1 MSETLSNLYKE
12 TEKVFNK
19 FIAAMVK
26 DIGFKTWKHDNK
38 EEFELL
44 TASADMLDHSFE
56 YMEKQEEKLDEIL
69 RLLESINRKLEKQ

>member
-26 DIGFKTWKHDNK
+26 DIGFKTWKQDNK

-56 YMEKQEEKLDEIL
+56 YMGKQEEKLDEIL

>member
-56 YMEKQEEKLDEIL
+56 YMGKQEEKLDEIL
-69 RLLESINRKLEKQ
+69 RLLESINRKLENL

>member
-19 FIAAMVK
+19 FIAAAVK
-26 DIGFKTWKHDNK
+26 DMGFKTWKRENK

-44 TASADMLDHSFE
+44 TASADMLDYSFE

-69 RLLESINRKLEKQ
+69 RLLESINRKLDK